1 MHMRAVPPASRAVQ
15 ETLIFQ
21 LPCVLVCSVILVI
34 HCSCWARNCDLN
46 VVLYLQAVSKDCQ
59 TLLLQHRVTC
69 SMMQY
74 HCMTSAFSMCHAFG
88 FGIRYIDKPQLQ
100 HCSAVFL
107 ITTAGGS
114 DLNPDG
120 YLRKSMVSSFHCS
133 PVFLEQTCVTTK
145 LLLAM
150 KGARMRGFRQPSIS
164 FLVVLLPGCLT
175 GMLST
180 HGRQQNEI
188 HILHSNTSNSNLR
201 HSASKKLPSSSSRC
215 LVACL
220 HPLDLWHL
228 PSASVL
234 FFAAPVLAAT
244 RVPGFH
250 P

>member
-1 MHMRAVPPASRAVQ
+1 MA
-15 ETLIFQ
+15 
-21 LPCVLVCSVILVI
+21 
-34 HCSCWARNCDLN
+34 
-46 VVLYLQAVSKDCQ
+46 
-59 TLLLQHRVTC
+59 
-69 SMMQY
+69 
-74 HCMTSAFSMCHAFG
+74 
-88 FGIRYIDKPQLQ
+88 
-100 HCSAVFL
+100 
-107 ITTAGGS
+107 
-114 DLNPDG
+114 
-120 YLRKSMVSSFHCS
+120 SSFHCS
-133 PVFLEQTCVTTK
+133 QVFLEQTCVTTK

-150 KGARMRGFRQPSIS
+150 KSARMRGFLQPSIS

-201 HSASKKLPSSSSRC
+201 HSASKKQPSSSSRC

-228 PSASVL
+228 PSVSVL

-250 P
+250 PWVLAHTLCVHIPHAWGIPRTCKPCWGCAILFCGVAGRKVCVRVFFSLKFVIAEGSGRLIDCCAPAAEARPQNWFV